1 MTDRKPELPEHAK
14 VFEDALWDNSSPAVE
29 AEDYEEVYEALR
41 VSLTKLAAMEELLR
55 EMQLLGANH
64 LKVDVTMEGQHVSL
78 RNLVTL
84 GADLHAI
91 CRRVDALLEGK

>member
-41 VSLTKLAAMEELLR
+41 VSLTKLAVMEELLR
-55 EMQLLGANH
+55 SDRIDGLH
-64 LKVDVTMEGQHVSL
+64 LHCVTDFETDTGRHIDTRCV
-78 RNLVTL
+78 RCKR
-84 GADLHAI
+84 I
-91 CRRVDALLEGK
+91 DALLEGK